1 MRTIALRASL
11 LHVRKREAL
20 SGKAGS
26 VAKDTAIGRC
36 QGKRIMKKCVFAGT
50 FDPPTLGHRAVVE
63 RAKKVFDEVI
73 VAILVNPDKKPL
85 FTVAERMELLKKTM
99 PFAEVKII
107 SSEKTASDL
116 MKETGAD
123 CYLRGIRNG
132 TDFDYETANY
142 YVSEK
147 LCGEFIAMYVPCPQ
161 DLLHVSSSAVRAILK
176 FGKSVDGYVADG
188 AKDLLLALY
197 EEKKRDGTS
206 AKNG

>member
-1 MRTIALRASL
+1 
-11 LHVRKREAL
+11 
-20 SGKAGS
+20 
-26 VAKDTAIGRC
+26 
-36 QGKRIMKKCVFAGT
+36 MKKCVFAGT

-99 PFAEVKII
+99 PFAGVKII
-107 SSEKTASDL
+107 SSEKTAADL

-123 CYLRGIRNG
+123 CYLRGVRNG

-161 DLLHVSSSAVRAILK
+161 HLLHVSSSAVRAILK
-176 FGKSVDGYVADG
+176 FGKSADGYVADE

>member
-1 MRTIALRASL
+1 
-11 LHVRKREAL
+11 
-20 SGKAGS
+20 
-26 VAKDTAIGRC
+26 
-36 QGKRIMKKCVFAGT
+36 MKKCVFAGT

-63 RAKKVFDEVI
+63 G
-73 VAILVNPDKKPL
+73 
-85 FTVAERMELLKKTM
+85 
-99 PFAEVKII
+99 VKII
-107 SSEKTASDL
+107 SSEKTAADL

-123 CYLRGIRNG
+123 CYLRGVRNG

-176 FGKSVDGYVADG
+176 FGKSVDGYVADE
-188 AKDLLLALY
+188 AKDLLITLY

>member
-1 MRTIALRASL
+1 M
-11 LHVRKREAL
+11 
-20 SGKAGS
+20 SGKAGF

-107 SSEKTASDL
+107 SSEKTAADL
-116 MKETGAD
+116 MKATGAD